1 MKFKLIF
8 LTLIIYILS
17 VKAFC
22 QDAPPDSY
30 QDSLQSIIKKSIK
43 KTEKKEALFLLGEHL
58 VQRDPTYAQKIA
70 IDLRDNYLSKSDSVN
85 LIRNKYI
92 LAASHRWLG
101 DYKTALEYYN
111 EIYLFSKNRGDIN
124 EVAKSSHFIGTLNMF
139 LGNNILSQKYLVEAS
154 DIYDR
159 NGTEIEKA
167 KIKNTLA
174 GFYLNINQY
183 EKGKEQYLKALEQFI
198 ILKDSAGVASANAN
212 LGYIFIQ
219 TEEFENAEFHLMEQK
234 KFNKV
239 FPTQREMG
247 FHHDVLG
254 LLRQKQGRLEE
265 AYKEHLKA
273 LKIREKLSSTY
284 NLCESK
290 LNMGQVLI
298 KLNKPVEAIPY
309 LLDVFKYEEH
319 QSLNQQQS
327 ANALL
332 SEAYE
337 SLGNYNE
344 ALQYFKTYKEISDS
358 IFSKESMEIIAE
370 RDAVF
375 EKQKKEA
382 EIDLLQKEKEISESK
397 LFRSQTVLTITLIGL
412 VFLILASI
420 GLYKLYVKIKD
431 KNQIIEKT
439 LKDRE
444 LLLHETHHRV
454 KNNLQMISSLLNL
467 QSKYVD
473 DKKAYEALQN
483 GRNRVE
489 SIAILHKNLY
499 VGDDLTL
506 VNVEDYF
513 QSLVKSILS
522 SFDKYKTEIEVDV
535 NAKGLLLDVET
546 VIPIGF
552 IVNELVTN
560 SFKHAKPEKE
570 NLRISLSMIDENDT
584 YKLIVY
590 DNGKGILEDKLIEEN
605 EETFGHRLIR
615 TLVQKLKA
623 TMDIH
628 NMNGTKI
635 SIVIPKK
642 LSK

>member
-1 MKFKLIF
+1 M
-8 LTLIIYILS
+8 S

-85 LIRNKYI
+85 LRRNKYI

-247 FHHDVLG
+247 FHHDFLG
-254 LLRQKQGRLEE
+254 LLRQKQGRLED

-358 IFSKESMEIIAE
+358 IFSKESMEVIAE

>member
-1 MKFKLIF
+1 MD
-8 LTLIIYILS
+8 T
-17 VKAFC
+17 FC

-30 QDSLQSIIKKSIK
+30 QDSLQSVLK
-43 KTEKKEALFLLGEHL
+43 KTTSKPEKIEVLFLMGEHL
-58 VQRDPTYAQKIA
+58 VQRNPSYAKKIA
-70 IDLRDNYLSKSDSVN
+70 EDLRDNYLFKNDSLN
-85 LIRNKYI
+85 NRRCKYI

-101 DYKTALEYYN
+101 DYKTAIDYYN
-111 EIYLFSKNRGDIN
+111 EIYLFSKQRGDLY

-139 LGNNILSQKYLVEAS
+139 LGNNILSQKFLVEAS
-154 DIYDR
+154 DIYDKI
-159 NGTEIEKA
+159 GSESDKA

-183 EKGKEQYLKALEQFI
+183 DKGKEQYKKALKQFA
-198 ILKDSAGVASANAN
+198 ILNDSAGIASANAN
-212 LGYIFIQ
+212 LGYIYIQ
-219 TEEFENAEFHLMEQK
+219 TGDFNNAEFHLLEQK

-239 FPTQREMG
+239 FPTEREMG
-247 FHHDVLG
+247 FHYDFLG
-254 LLRQKQGRLEE
+254 LLRQKQGRMEE
-265 AYKEHLKA
+265 AYQEHLKA

-290 LNMGQVLI
+290 LNMGQVLV
-298 KLNKPVEAIPY
+298 KLNRPKEAIPY
-309 LLDVFKYEEH
+309 LLDIFKYEEH

-327 ANALL
+327 ANVLL

-337 SLGNYNE
+337 SLGNYKV
-344 ALQYFKTYKEISDS
+344 ALKYFKSYKEISDS

-375 EKQKKEA
+375 EKQKKDT
-382 EIDLLQKEKEISESK
+382 EIEILQKEKEISESK

-412 VFLILASI
+412 MLLVLASI
-420 GLYKLYVKIKD
+420 GLYKLYIKIKS
-431 KNQIIEKT
+431 KNLIIEKT

-467 QSKYVD
+467 QSKYVE

-506 VNVEDYF
+506 VNVQEYF
-513 QSLVKSILS
+513 QSLVNSILN
-522 SFDKYKTEIEVDV
+522 SFEKNKSEIQVEV
-535 NAKGLLLDVET
+535 NAKNVLLDVET

-560 SFKHAKPEKE
+560 SLKHAKPDKE
-570 NLRISLSMIDENDT
+570 NLNISISMINKNDF
-584 YKLIVY
+584 YKLIVC
-590 DNGKGILEDKLIEEN
+590 DNGKGIPKDKFTGKN
-605 EETFGHRLIR
+605 EETFGQRLIR

-623 TMDIH
+623 TMHID
-628 NMNGTKI
+628 NTKGTEI
-635 SIVIPKK
+635 SFEIPNK